1 MLKLMGKKIFTF
13 YAEHFC
19 LSKHVL
25 ILLKIEVNE
34 MFSFLTASSDKF
46 EVTVGENE
54 TCAASVQTST
64 KCNGQL
70 PSSQDF

>member
-1 MLKLMGKKIFTF
+1 MI
-13 YAEHFC
+13 
-19 LSKHVL
+19 
-25 ILLKIEVNE
+25 ILLKIELNDK
-34 MFSFLTASSDKF
+34 FSFLTASSDKF